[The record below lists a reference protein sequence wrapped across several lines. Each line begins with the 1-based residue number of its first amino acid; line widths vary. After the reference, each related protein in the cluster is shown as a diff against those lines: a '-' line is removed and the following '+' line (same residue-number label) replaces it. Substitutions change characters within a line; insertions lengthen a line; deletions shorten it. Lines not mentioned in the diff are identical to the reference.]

1 MLKKETNKI
10 SENGIF
16 NEEPE
21 VGDKHV
27 LNYARLLGVC
37 FRDFR
42 SNYPVKGVR
51 TQEQFAARRLTP
63 YFNSVVSRKRMVR
76 AEKVDL
82 TIGFGVIAAYFNE
95 MDVWPDIIEVC
106 STSKKNDAQ
115 YMKLVTEELA
125 KKETER
131 IRERME
137 SLHRNYFNTVEKGTK

>member
-1 MLKKETNKI
+1 M
-10 SENGIF
+10 
-16 NEEPE
+16 
-21 VGDKHV
+21 
-27 LNYARLLGVC
+27 
-37 FRDFR
+37 RDYWAF
-42 SNYPVKGVR
+42 GVR

-125 KKETER
+125 KKEKER